1 MFAKRWGGWW
11 EYIHKVGWVWT
22 AYMLS
27 QGVAVN
33 CLGDCYCVMKP
44 MTAYELRTLPR
55 VGVPV
60 CCLLFLLY
68 LSLSCFSC

>member
-22 AYMLS
+22 AHMLS

-33 CLGDCYCVMKP
+33 CLGDCYVAMKP
-44 MTAYELRTLPR
+44 KTTYELRSLWLVPTR
-55 VGVPV
+55 VRVDG
-60 CCLLFLLY
+60 
-68 LSLSCFSC
+68 